1 MNSPQS
7 FTLEDARRAMIA
19 VLSDPDFN
27 TLPPHPA
34 ILTMVEAALQSPRTL
49 LYLLKGRE
57 GAALPAEPWRKLIE
71 RCLRVTVG
79 HPDRPALVDYL
90 TNHPGL
96 PAFDRSLLAGNPS
109 IQFSD
114 SQGRALDRLEGM
126 ARLYFSQSFAGRRIQ
141 PRLIPLLAGPSGAGK
156 SWLVRTFAE
165 KNGWPFCRLTYGN
178 WRPRGARSQPDTYT
192 ELADFLNRHEEAVI
206 QLDEIDKAGD
216 FANGEWT
223 AAILLE
229 ILAVLD
235 RILYEGA
242 AEGTPLA
249 VARTRLQRS
258 VFLVAT
264 GTWQSVW
271 TGAAAKVIGFG
282 ATPGPVDGRIRKTN
296 AIPEELLNRLN
307 GDILFIAPPSEAEL
321 RRMAEADGLVAQAA
335 ALGVQIDFQAGAA
348 TGLGMRWLESMAA
361 DLALKAESC
370 APALPSLESETPE
383 RTGASPPRSTT
394 CSSPRTK

>member
-1 MNSPQS
+1 MNSPKD

-19 VLSDPDFN
+19 VLSDPGFN

-57 GAALPAEPWRKLIE
+57 GTILPAEPWRKLIE

-90 TNHPGL
+90 QNHPGL
-96 PAFDRSLLAGNPS
+96 PAFDRSLLTGNPF

-126 ARLYFSQSFAGRRIQ
+126 ARLYFSQSFTGRRIQ

-192 ELADFLNRHEEAVI
+192 ELADFLNRNEEAVV

-229 ILAVLD
+229 TLSVLD
-235 RILYEGA
+235 RNLYEDS
-242 AEGTPLA
+242 AEGTHLT

-264 GTWQSVW
+264 GTWQGVW
-271 TGAAAKVIGFG
+271 TGAAAKTIGFG
-282 ATPGPVDGRIRKTN
+282 AAPGPPDGRIRKTG

-307 GDILFIAPPSEAEL
+307 SDILFIAPPSAEEL

-335 ALGVQIDFQAGAA
+335 ALGVKIDFEAGAA
-348 TGLGMRWLESMAA
+348 TGLGMRWLESVAA
-361 DLALKAESC
+361 DLALKVEGY
-370 APALPSLESETPE
+370 APAVTPFESETPE
-383 RTGASPPRSTT
+383 R
-394 CSSPRTK
+394 